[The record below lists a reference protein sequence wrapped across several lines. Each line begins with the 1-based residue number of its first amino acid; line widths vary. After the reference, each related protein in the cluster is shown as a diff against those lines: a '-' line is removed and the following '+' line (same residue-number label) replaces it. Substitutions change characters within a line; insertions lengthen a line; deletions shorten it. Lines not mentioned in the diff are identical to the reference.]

1 MSFSPFNYIYFS
13 CNFLI
18 LFSRKLSHEEDATAL
33 SVSNRIDERT
43 VSMEN
48 HMALFSWRQGCKH
61 DGSGNG
67 SSLGSRFA
75 RAISS

>member
-18 LFSRKLSHEEDATAL
+18 LFSGKLSHEVDGAVL
-33 SVSNRIDERT
+33 LVGNRIDKRT

-48 HMALFSWRQGCKH
+48 HTALLSWP
-61 DGSGNG
+61 
-67 SSLGSRFA
+67 
-75 RAISS
+75 

>member
-18 LFSRKLSHEEDATAL
+18 LFSGKLSHEEDGAGL
-33 SVSNRIDERT
+33 LVGNRIDKRT

-48 HMALFSWRQGCKH
+48 KAGILSGKKGCPKE
-61 DGSGNG
+61 G
-67 SSLGSRFA
+67 
-75 RAISS
+75 